1 MRGRGRRCNVRRRE
15 RMAGEEE
22 ERGWNGGLTAVV
34 VRSTRRQLA
43 NCLFENPVPGRK
55 LMRGRGGN
63 RSERER

>member
-1 MRGRGRRCNVRRRE
+1 
-15 RMAGEEE
+15 MAGEEE